1 MSITAIP
8 LTMDVHDEMLDI
20 NEPHSI
26 DESIQSMHF
35 YEYVPQTNASNNT
48 IGHNIKIDINAQDI
62 YTLPSRSYIAIKG
75 QLRTRNHGAIYALN
89 DEVSL
94 INNAIMYLF
103 TEIRYDIGSVTL
115 EKISSPGQTTTM
127 LTLLSQPDDFST
139 SAGLKY
145 MRAKDTTEK
154 DRKSVV

>member
-1 MSITAIP
+1 MSNTAIP

-20 NEPHSI
+20 NEPHTI

-75 QLRTRNHGAIYALN
+75 QLKRVNNNAYAAN
-89 DEVSL
+89 DEISL
-94 INNAIMYLF
+94 INNAVMYLF
-103 TEIRYDIGSVTL
+103 TEILYDIGSVTL
-115 EKISSPGQTTTM
+115 EKISSPGQTTNC
-127 LTLLSQPDDFST
+127 
-139 SAGLKY
+139 
-145 MRAKDTTEK
+145 
-154 DRKSVV
+154 